1 MDAVP
6 KGNNV
11 LLNDTV
17 DRSKRSFETVGS
29 GNKYMVEQEIV
40 HALKMLAKS
49 FHVTKIFIHK
59 ND

>member
-1 MDAVP
+1 VDAVP

-40 HALKMLAKS
+40 HALKMLAK
-49 FHVTKIFIHK
+49 
-59 ND
+59 